1 MEGQA
6 NEQPVEERIAAYF
19 AKERGE
25 APKEVPVKAEEPEEV
40 VAEEGDESEVE
51 VAEEQP
57 ETESEA
63 PEEIVKYRFKVKTE
77 SGEDEEVE
85 MTPEEMQKSVMLE
98 KDYRRK
104 TTEIARQRETFQK
117 EAEAKIAQERK
128 QYVDNL
134 DLVQKALV
142 RAINPEFQG
151 LDMNRLA
158 EEDPAKY
165 VQVSNRMTQV
175 GQLMQAIQQEQAR
188 AQTENQ
194 QLTEKE
200 TAAKIQEAREV
211 LHRDIPGW
219 NDSLYQDLLKT
230 GVDTYGLSMD
240 EVGNVIDARSIK
252 ILHDAYQYQKMK
264 QGKPIVEKKV
274 SLAPKVL
281 KPQTKQNPKADD
293 VQILRKQLKQSGSVE
308 SFAELLRRQGIK

>member
-40 VAEEGDESEVE
+40 VAEEGDTSEAE

-63 PEEIVKYRFKVKTE
+63 PEEVVKYRFKVKNE
-77 SGEDEEVE
+77 SGQDEEVE

-104 TTEIARQRETFQK
+104 TTDLAKQRQTLEK
-117 EAEAKIAQERK
+117 ESEAKLEAERR
-128 QYVDNL
+128 QYVENL
-134 DLVQKALV
+134 DLVQKALT
-142 RAINPEFQG
+142 RAIAPEFQG
-151 LDMNRLA
+151 VDMNKLA

-165 VQVSNRMTQV
+165 VQLSNRMTQV

-188 AQTENQ
+188 ANAENQ
-194 QLTEKE
+194 QKSEKE
-200 TAAKIQEAREV
+200 TAAKVQEAREV

-219 NDSLYQDLLKT
+219 NDTLYQDLLRT
-230 GVDTYGLSMD
+230 GVEAYGLSMD
-240 EVGNVIDARSIK
+240 EVGNVIDPRSIK
-252 ILHDAYQYQKMK
+252 ILHDAYQYRKMK
-264 QGKPIVEKKV
+264 EGKPVVEKKV

-281 KPQTKQNPKADD
+281 KPQQPRNAKQDD
-293 VQILRKQLKQSGSVE
+293 ATALRKQLKSSGDVAT
-308 SFAELLRRQGIK
+308 FAELLKRKGY

>member
-6 NEQPVEERIAAYF
+6 NEQPVEDRIAALF
-19 AKERGE
+19 TKERGAPPKPEVQAE
-25 APKEVPVKAEEPEEV
+25 APEEEV
-40 VAEEGDESEVE
+40 VEEEQAED
-51 VAEEQP
+51 EQP
-57 ETESEA
+57 EEDSQT

-77 SGEDEEVE
+77 SGDDEEVE

-104 TTEIARQRETFQK
+104 TTELSRQRETLQR
-117 EAEAKIAQERK
+117 EVEAKVETERQ
-128 QYVDNL
+128 QYVQNL

-151 LDMNRLA
+151 IDMNKLA
-158 EEDPAKY
+158 EDDPAKY

-188 AQTENQ
+188 VNAENQ
-194 QLTEKE
+194 QKSEKE

-211 LHRDIPGW
+211 LHREIPGW
-219 NDSLYQDLLKT
+219 NDTLYQDLLKT
-230 GVDTYGLSMD
+230 GVNTYGLSMD
-240 EVGNVIDARSIK
+240 EVGNVIDPRSIK

-264 QGKPIVEKKV
+264 EGKPIVEKKV

-281 KPQTKQNPKADD
+281 KPQTKTNAKADD
-293 VQILRKQLKQSGSVE
+293 VNNLRTSLKKTGDLEAFAQILKRK
-308 SFAELLRRQGIK
+308 GI